1 MQSKVKIAQFGLGP
15 IGMECLKLAAS
26 KPWAQVIGA
35 VDISPARIG
44 VDLGELTGLKGLRGR
59 RTVAAMDE
67 LEQKPD
73 LIFHTAVSRFRP
85 AYQQLEPIV
94 RRGIH
99 VVSSCEELLFPNL
112 SEPKLASK
120 LDRLCRQCG
129 ARLVGTGV
137 NPGFVMDF
145 LPLCL
150 ATVSREIRAI
160 HIQRVVNAS
169 TRREPLQRKIGSGL
183 EPQEFERRFQAG
195 QAGHAGL
202 KESLALVAHGLGW
215 RLSTIVESAKAVVA
229 GRNIRTRYLDVRKG
243 QTCGLHQ
250 RAEGKV
256 DGQVRLTLD
265 LKMFLDAK
273 NEHDAIQ
280 IEGDPPLA
288 VVIPG
293 GIAGDQATVAALV
306 NAAPRLL
313 RTEPGLSLVTDLP
326 LRTATE

>member
-1 MQSKVKIAQFGLGP
+1 
-15 IGMECLKLAAS
+15 
-26 KPWAQVIGA
+26 
-35 VDISPARIG
+35 
-44 VDLGELTGLKGLRGR
+44 
-59 RTVAAMDE
+59 
-67 LEQKPD
+67 
-73 LIFHTAVSRFRP
+73 
-85 AYQQLEPIV
+85 
-94 RRGIH
+94 
-99 VVSSCEELLFPNL
+99 
-112 SEPKLASK
+112 
-120 LDRLCRQCG
+120 
-129 ARLVGTGV
+129 
-137 NPGFVMDF
+137 
-145 LPLCL
+145 
-150 ATVSREIRAI
+150 
-160 HIQRVVNAS
+160 
-169 TRREPLQRKIGSGL
+169 
-183 EPQEFERRFQAG
+183 
-195 QAGHAGL
+195 
-202 KESLALVAHGLGW
+202 
-215 RLSTIVESAKAVVA
+215 
-229 GRNIRTRYLDVRKG
+229 VRKG